1 MGIVESAF
9 LAAGATIRRVGRHG
23 WQGPNATAR
32 PPAVLFRGQGKRFL
46 LKSRTLSLARD
57 KMLSEAAR
65 RTKIVFDAVMALH
78 DAGDN
83 PFRPGDVVAR
93 LRDDGRPY
101 GAWEVRGELT
111 NLERL
116 GLIELDEELAVWRLV
131 DGATFSIEAAKTLSR
146 M

>member
-1 MGIVESAF
+1 MSILRHF
-9 LAAGATIRRVGRHG
+9 LDAVVVRAALI
-23 WQGPNATAR
+23 PK
-32 PPAVLFRGQGKRFL
+32 VLNVKRAAEVIAGGSFRGHGKRFL
-46 LKSRTLSLARD
+46 LKGCTLSLARE

-111 NLERL
+111 KLERL
-116 GLIELDEELAVWRLV
+116 GLIELDEDLAVWRLV
-131 DGATFSIEAAKTLSR
+131 DGATFSIEAAKALSKT
-146 M
+146 